1 MLERFAEHQSK
12 KSEFISFF
20 LFIVEEFD
28 IATHLNTVPELVDRV
43 YNRPTIATL
52 QKETLKGATD
62 PVHLKVVCTTHYFTV
77 YILFFLYIQ

>member
-1 MLERFAEHQSK
+1 MS
-12 KSEFISFF
+12 ISPRSLSLFHFF

-62 PVHLKVVCTTHYFTV
+62 PVHLKVVCTTQYFTV
-77 YILFFLYIQ
+77 YILFFFYIYNKH